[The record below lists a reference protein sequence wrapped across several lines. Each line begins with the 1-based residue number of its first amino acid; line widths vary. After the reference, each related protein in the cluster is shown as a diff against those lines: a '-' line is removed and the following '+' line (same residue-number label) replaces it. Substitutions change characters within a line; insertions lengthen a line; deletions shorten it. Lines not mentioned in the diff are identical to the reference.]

1 MTKISEIANKLLKR
15 ITNAE
20 TSLSSRT
27 AAEYQR
33 FLYTLDLQS
42 NKYHP

>member
-1 MTKISEIANKLLKR
+1 MTKISEIANKLSKK

-20 TSLSSRT
+20 TRLRSRT

-33 FLYTLDLQS
+33 FLDTLDLQS